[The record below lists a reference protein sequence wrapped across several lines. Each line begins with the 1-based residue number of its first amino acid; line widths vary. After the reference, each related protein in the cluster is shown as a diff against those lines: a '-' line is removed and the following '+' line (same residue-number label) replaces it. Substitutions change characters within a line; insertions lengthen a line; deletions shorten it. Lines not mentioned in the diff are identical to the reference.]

1 MEKRVQSSLL
11 TERETGKREAEQSFT
26 LKILEKDEL
35 IASMQRQIEGLRR
48 KAEQGSQQL
57 QGEVQELELERLLR
71 EKFPF
76 EQIEAVPKG
85 EFGGDVIQYVMNS
98 AGQRCGTILWETK
111 RTKNWIEGWLA
122 KLRADQRAAK
132 ADIAVIVSQ
141 ARCPRAQND
150 IDLVDGVWVSAP
162 RCAIAIA
169 VVLRESL
176 IGIANAWI
184 AGEGQQ
190 TKAEMVYQ
198 FLTGPR
204 FRHYVVAIVEK
215 AVETL
220 SDLDRQR
227 RTMTRLW
234 AKQEEQIRGVI
245 KSIAGMY
252 GDLQGIAGRTLQ
264 EIESLQIPLIE
275 SSTGQG
281 QAEPSTK
288 TNGGAYVEQQ
298 RHPGRRCRDD

>member
-1 MEKRVQSSLL
+1 MTDDPAAL
-11 TERETGKREAEQSFT
+11 TSWEPISNRLQQMLNAGTFATWFGNAQPLEQ
-26 LKILEKDEL
+26 DD
-35 IASMQRQIEGLRR
+35 A
-48 KAEQGSQQL
+48 
-57 QGEVQELELERLLR
+57 RLV
-71 EKFPF
+71 
-76 EQIEAVPKG
+76 IGVPN
-85 EFGGDVIQYVMNS
+85 EF
-98 AGQRCGTILWETK
+98 
-111 RTKNWIEGWLA
+111 TKNWIEGWLA